1 MNRPSYWRKLWMPT
15 FSALA
20 SILSLP
26 LFSASDRTP
35 SEMSLALPATD
46 EGVPGA
52 GPLRRA
58 DWFQDLWLK
67 SRKAWA
73 ARVDKD
79 QNALVFLGDS
89 ITQLWAGNLA
99 HAFPGVKVANRG
111 IGGDTTRGVLYRL
124 GDVLALNPRGVV
136 ILIGTNDLEEGA
148 TPEVASENIR
158 LILTSLHA
166 HNATLPIVLCYVMP
180 SSALKSRPRDKI
192 TRLNELIFSH
202 VQDFPQV
209 SVVDTWS
216 LFANAE
222 GDARPE
228 EFPDLLHPN
237 GRAYGTW
244 AAALRPT
251 LETLGLV
258 PAWPD
263 DFLPEPGFTSLFNG
277 RDFTGW
283 TDPEGRR
290 FEDRMETPDSRFAC
304 RNGRLV
310 VLTSRVSKQGRRILT
325 TQSFPHD
332 FVLKLEF
339 RASPNADSGVFVR
352 GPQLQCRDYPLA
364 GPFLT
369 LKHYR
374 PLDWNELVITVRGG
388 LAHATCNGEVLVDA
402 FAVPADGQIG
412 LESDRGHMEYRRIRI
427 SEQAR

>member
-1 MNRPSYWRKLWMPT
+1 MPT

-20 SILSLP
+20 SILSFP
-26 LFSASDRTP
+26 LFAASDRAP
-35 SEMSLALPATD
+35 SEVSLALPATD
-46 EGVPGA
+46 DGVPGA

-58 DWFQDLWLK
+58 DWFEDLWLK

-79 QNALVFLGDS
+79 QNAVVFLGDS

-99 HAFPGVKVANRG
+99 HAFPGVKTANRG

-124 GDVLALNPRGVV
+124 GDVLALNPRAVV
-136 ILIGTNDLEEGA
+136 LLIGTNDLEMGA
-148 TPEVASENIR
+148 TPELVSDNIR
-158 LILTSLHA
+158 LILASLHA
-166 HNATLPIVLCYVMP
+166 HDATLPIVLCYVMP
-180 SSALKSRPRDKI
+180 SSASKSRPRDKI
-192 TRLNELIFSH
+192 TRLNELIFAQ

-209 SVVDTWS
+209 SVLDTWS
-216 LFANAE
+216 LFANTE

-237 GRAYGTW
+237 GKAYSTW
-244 AAALRPT
+244 AASLRPI
-251 LETLGLV
+251 LETLGVV

-263 DFLPEPGFTSLFNG
+263 DFVPEPGFTSLFNG

-283 TDPEGRR
+283 TDPERRR
-290 FEDRMETPDSRFAC
+290 FEDGTETPDSRFAC

-310 VLTSRVSKQGRRILT
+310 VLTSRVSRQGRRILT
-325 TQSFPHD
+325 TRTFPQD

-364 GPFLT
+364 GPFLN

-402 FAVPADGQIG
+402 FTVPADGQIG
-412 LESDRGHMEYRRIRI
+412 LESDRGQMEYRRIRI